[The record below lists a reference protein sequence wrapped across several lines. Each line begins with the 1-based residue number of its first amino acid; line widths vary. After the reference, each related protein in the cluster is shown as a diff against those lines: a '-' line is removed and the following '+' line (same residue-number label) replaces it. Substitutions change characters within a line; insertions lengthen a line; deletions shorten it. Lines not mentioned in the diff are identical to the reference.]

1 MNKVADLVDIYIR
14 TDSKDALVTVSKAY
28 QSITA
33 ASYHA
38 GQDDESDVVISMIE
52 ETQDLI
58 GKIEDTVYNCITD
71 INQLDQQAA
80 SALEVL
86 ENLADDFDLK
96 LFIIK
101 SKQVQDVGAWL
112 VGMDIK
118 SSITKLAEDKYSV
131 FVPTDRQLLFKMR
144 WCDDIIVIK

>member
-1 MNKVADLVDIYIR
+1 MNKVSDLVDIFIR

-86 ENLADDFDLK
+86 GNLANDFDLK
-96 LFIIK
+96 LFIIN
-101 SKQVQDVGAWL
+101 SNRIQEIGVWL
-112 VGMDIK
+112 LDMGIQ
-118 SSITKLAEDKYSV
+118 SSITKLSEDRYSV
-131 FVPTDRQLLFKMR
+131 FVPTEKQLHFKMR
-144 WCDDIIVIK
+144 WCDHILVVK